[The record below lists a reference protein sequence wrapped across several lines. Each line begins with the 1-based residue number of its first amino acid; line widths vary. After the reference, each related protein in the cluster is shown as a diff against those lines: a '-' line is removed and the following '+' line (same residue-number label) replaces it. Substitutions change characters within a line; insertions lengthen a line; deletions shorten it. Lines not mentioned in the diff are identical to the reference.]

1 MRVLLLTILIFCT
14 LQSFSQ
20 DASFDKVDKYVD
32 ELQSNKNISLDNLV
46 ISLTKPFDIPTLK
59 TRAIYYWIAKN
70 IDYDH
75 EGFRTGYWKRHSSEQ
90 SMLIDVY
97 KLKKGIC
104 SGYAGLFKYM
114 LNKVKIDCNVING
127 YLRYDLETVIV
138 DSVNHAW
145 NAVKLNNKW
154 YLFDLTGA
162 ASDTLRNT
170 VDDFWFKTPPEIF
183 ILNHYPEN
191 IRWTLLDKN
200 ISLTQF
206 KESPVY
212 TNSFIKMS
220 IVNSFSRKGYY
231 NAVDNAVSIELKANK
246 DYVWIVKL
254 YDLDKG
260 EWFSPKAVE
269 VRAFEKGYIKLTIDK
284 KGKFIVQLDAAEN
297 DDRGFTIYPG
307 LLYYIVDNK

>member
-1 MRVLLLTILIFCT
+1 M
-14 LQSFSQ
+14 
-20 DASFDKVDKYVD
+20 DKYVD

-154 YLFDLTGA
+154 YLFD
-162 ASDTLRNT
+162 R
-170 VDDFWFKTPPEIF
+170 
-183 ILNHYPEN
+183 
-191 IRWTLLDKN
+191 
-200 ISLTQF
+200 SL
-206 KESPVY
+206 
-212 TNSFIKMS
+212 
-220 IVNSFSRKGYY
+220 
-231 NAVDNAVSIELKANK
+231 
-246 DYVWIVKL
+246 
-254 YDLDKG
+254 
-260 EWFSPKAVE
+260 
-269 VRAFEKGYIKLTIDK
+269 
-284 KGKFIVQLDAAEN
+284 
-297 DDRGFTIYPG
+297 PG
-307 LLYYIVDNK
+307 RYSLEH